1 MSTPGI
7 DRRRQILDVAL
18 TAFSTTGYHNTSMN
32 DIADALSMTK
42 PVVYQYFDS
51 KRALYLELLHFV
63 GEDLVRTVT
72 AAVAEATD
80 PRIQTERGM
89 IAYFTWVSTHR
100 EAFSLLFESSARV
113 DEEFADIVS
122 EFEDAAA
129 RAIAPFIAAA
139 VSTEDQV
146 TFAVGLVGMAET
158 VSRQVIR
165 QGRDFDAESLGRAVA
180 ELAWGGLR
188 SIGQPRANQ
197 PR

>member
-1 MSTPGI
+1 
-7 DRRRQILDVAL
+7 
-18 TAFSTTGYHNTSMN
+18 MN

-51 KRALYLELLHFV
+51 KRALYLELLHHV
-63 GEDLVRTVT
+63 GADLVQAVT
-72 AAVAEATD
+72 TAVAAAGE
-80 PRIQTERGM
+80 PRLQTERGM
-89 IAYFTWVSTHR
+89 IAYFTWVSHNR

-129 RAIAPFIAAA
+129 RAIAPFIAAD
-139 VSTEDQV
+139 VSKEEQT

-165 QGRDFDAESLGRAVA
+165 HGRDFEPEVLGRAVA

-188 SIGQPRANQ
+188 SVGQSRTAPLR
-197 PR
+197 